1 MNNTTQVIMGLSLG
15 GMTLAMVLIVFGV
28 MIVFGYIF
36 FGLFTITTAVS
47 IGTAISQEK
56 SLTNK

>member
-47 IGTAISQEK
+47 IGTAIQNERK
-56 SLTNK
+56 SINQ